1 MSMRKAMAKNVKI
14 SVIIPTLNEEKS
26 IEACLRSL
34 KDQSYKTFE
43 IIVVDGGSTDATVE
57 KAKKYTRN
65 VIVAHKTT
73 VGAAR
78 NVAAKK
84 STAEILA
91 FTDADTIVPKN
102 WLERIVENF
111 SAWGVVAVGGV
122 WKPLRQRPLDN
133 VMFKINSDLWYR
145 LTALFGFYQLG
156 TPNCAYKRDVFL
168 AAGGFNEG
176 LAMLE
181 DTELSLRIKNYGKV
195 MIDKNLYVHTSARR
209 FKQEG
214 YLKVLVRYLKAYF
227 NLFRGRK
234 VTLKHFDIIRHE

>member
-1 MSMRKAMAKNVKI
+1 MLMRKAVAKNVKI

-26 IEACLRSL
+26 IEACLSSL
-34 KDQSYKTFE
+34 KDQSYKNFE

-65 VIVAHKTT
+65 VIVAYNTA

-84 STAEILA
+84 SSADILA

-102 WLERIVENF
+102 WLGRIVENF
-111 SAWGVVAVGGV
+111 SVRGVVAVGGV
-122 WKPLRQRPLDN
+122 WRPLRQRPFDN

-156 TPNCAYKRDVFL
+156 TPNCAYKRDIFL
-168 AAGGFNEG
+168 TAGGFNEG
-176 LAMLE
+176 LSMLE
-181 DTELSLRIKNYGKV
+181 DTELSLRIKKYGTV
-195 MIDKNLYVHTSARR
+195 LIDKNLYVYTSARR
-209 FKQEG
+209 FEQEG
-214 YLKVLVRYLKAYF
+214 YIRVFLRYLKAYF
-227 NLFRGRK
+227 SLFTRK
-234 VTLKHFDIIRHE
+234 KVILQHFKTIQH

>member
-1 MSMRKAMAKNVKI
+1 MKI
-14 SVIIPTLNEEKS
+14 SVIIPALNEEKS
-26 IEACLRSL
+26 IEACLSSL
-34 KDQSYKTFE
+34 KNQSYKNFE

-65 VIVAHKTT
+65 VIVIHKRT

-78 NVAAKK
+78 NIAAKK
-84 STAEILA
+84 ATAEILA

-102 WLERIVENF
+102 WLERIVGNF
-111 SAWGVVAVGGV
+111 SARGVVAVGGV
-122 WKPLRQRPLDN
+122 WKPLKPRLLDN

-176 LAMLE
+176 LSMLE
-181 DTELSLRIKNYGKV
+181 DTELSLRIKKYGKV
-195 MIDKNLYVHTSARR
+195 LIDKNLYVYTSARR
-209 FKQEG
+209 FEQEG
-214 YLKVLVRYLKAYF
+214 YIRVFLRYLKAYF
-227 NLFRGRK
+227 SLFTRKK
-234 VTLKHFDIIRHE
+234 VTLQHFETIQH

>member
-1 MSMRKAMAKNVKI
+1 MRKALAKNVKI
-14 SVIIPTLNEEKS
+14 SVIVPTLNEEKS
-26 IEACLRSL
+26 IEACLSSL
-34 KDQSYKTFE
+34 KDQSYKNFE
-43 IIVVDGGSTDATVE
+43 IIVVDGGSTDGTVE

-65 VIVAHKTT
+65 VIVNYKTT

-91 FTDADTIVPKN
+91 FTDADTIAPKN

-111 SAWGVVAVGGV
+111 SARRVVAVGGV
-122 WKPLRQRPLDN
+122 WKPLRPRLLDN

-145 LTALFGFYQLG
+145 LTALFGVYQLG

-176 LAMLE
+176 LLMLE
-181 DTELSLRIKNYGKV
+181 DTELSLRIKNYGRV
-195 MIDKNLYVHTSARR
+195 LIDKNLYVYTSARR
-209 FKQEG
+209 FEQEG
-214 YLKVLVRYLKAYF
+214 YVRVFLRYLKAYF
-227 NLFRGRK
+227 SLFTRKK
-234 VTLKHFDIIRHE
+234 VTLQHFETIQH